1 MSKKISIAID
11 AMGGD
16 NSPDKTIGGVK
27 IFLEKHK
34 IPGCLIYVENNDTLN
49 YFLNNMIKSYS
60 FSPTELY
67 YNAPKSKGT
76 FAISY
81 DNLILPDLW
90 GELSFNYVSKFD
102 FVSGYHVGT
111 ENRNISSLSPN
122 LIYENEGPLGGNIL
136 MNLKLR
142 YDINDKIS
150 IRFILN
156 NITNKDGPRIL
167 GTPRIVR
174 SYLLDLNYSL

>member
-1 MSKKISIAID
+1 MSNIS
-11 AMGGD
+11 
-16 NSPDKTIGGVK
+16 NSEISADTS
-27 IFLEKHK
+27 F
-34 IPGCLIYVENNDTLN
+34 NDTLN

-81 DNLILPDLW
+81 DNLILPDFW

-111 ENRNISSLSPN
+111 ENREIASLSPN

-136 MNLKLR
+136 MNLKLK

-174 SYLLDLNYSL
+174 NYLMDLNYSF